1 MKWPTLTCPFCGE
14 RLPNEELRTGKPLVC
29 PTCSE
34 KLQPQM
40 RQLQVSGTIALG
52 LTVAACYLFGLRGLW
67 LLGVV
72 ILLWFP
78 IYVVWDFLFVRI
90 VPPKFE
96 RYERREKYI
105 DLHLDE

>member
-1 MKWPTLTCPFCGE
+1 
-14 RLPNEELRTGKPLVC
+14 
-29 PTCSE
+29 
-34 KLQPQM
+34 M
-40 RQLQVSGTIALG
+40 RQLHVSGAIALG
-52 LTVAACYLFGLRGLW
+52 LTVAACYLFGLRGIR

-78 IYVVWDFLFVRI
+78 IYVAWDFLFVRI

-105 DLHLDE
+105 GLHLDE